1 MFTGKTNPTKKLGTA
16 SQRGFSLIELLV
28 VVAIILIIAAIAI
41 PSLLNSRIAANE
53 AAAAVTVRTI
63 TTAAMT
69 YSSTYGN
76 GFPPNLATLG
86 GPPAGPATCNQAVLL
101 DEMLTTAPNTK
112 SGFTFAFTP
121 VGADDPSPVGCA
133 MPGEEA
139 YLVTATPVSENL
151 TGIRSFCS
159 DEPGTIHYD
168 TTGTTAAT
176 QSACETLPALQ

>member
-1 MFTGKTNPTKKLGTA
+1 
-16 SQRGFSLIELLV
+16 
-28 VVAIILIIAAIAI
+28 
-41 PSLLNSRIAANE
+41 
-53 AAAAVTVRTI
+53 
-63 TTAAMT
+63 
-69 YSSTYGN
+69 
-76 GFPPNLATLG
+76 
-86 GPPAGPATCNQAVLL
+86 
-101 DEMLTTAPNTK
+101 
-112 SGFTFAFTP
+112 
-121 VGADDPSPVGCA
+121 